1 MKLSH
6 QDELLLQRHLD
17 GELDP
22 AAAAAFHARLAAEP
36 ALARALDDARA
47 LRTGF
52 LAGREFAMRPPA
64 SFTAAVLAAARG
76 LPGREQLQRMDLAA
90 SGIRICRRLLVAA
103 AVVAGIGLL
112 WQAGLVRLGTPAVLQ
127 ASPGEMQR
135 VIDEL
140 DAVHNSG
147 AVPPPRLEDHRGK

>member
-1 MKLSH
+1 
-6 QDELLLQRHLD
+6 
-17 GELDP
+17 
-22 AAAAAFHARLAAEP
+22 
-36 ALARALDDARA
+36 
-47 LRTGF
+47 
-52 LAGREFAMRPPA
+52 
-64 SFTAAVLAAARG
+64 
-76 LPGREQLQRMDLAA
+76 MDLAA